1 MKSTV
6 VFHQSGENCNFVKRA
21 WGVEHLPAI
30 MSENMEMHLK
40 RVAPGSVGIP
50 HVHTCDTLYYVMA
63 GTLVSLSDEDLSHI
77 DIQPAGVFVCVPKG
91 IVHTVANIGDSEVVT
106 VVAHNQTDVEATTVL
121 LHERA
126 ELAKTRVHELKLS
139 YQNNDLVLE
148 DDRTF

>member
-1 MKSTV
+1 MNSKV
-6 VFHQSGENCNFVKRA
+6 VFHRAGENCNFVKRA

-30 MSENMEMHLK
+30 TSENMEMHLK
-40 RVAPGSVGIP
+40 KVAPGSVGVP

-63 GTLVSLSDEDLSHI
+63 GTLVSFSDEDLSHV

-91 IVHTVANIGDSEVVT
+91 VVHTVANIGDSEVIT

-121 LHERA
+121 LRDLE
-126 ELAKTRVHELKLS
+126 ELAKTRAHELRLS
-139 YQNNDLVLE
+139 HQNNDLVLE